1 MRSVTMDIIREKG
14 FIDPAVEGRLK
25 TAPETVRAL
34 ATRWAVWYSRRIDA
48 DSLAEIEKTDRIMN
62 HAEQALQIFRPL
74 LEENAKKPHLRLVS

>member
-25 TAPETVRAL
+25 NSSETVRAL

-48 DSLAEIEKTDRIMN
+48 ESLTEIEKTDRIMR
-62 HAEQALQIFRPL
+62 HAESAIGIFRPL

>member
-1 MRSVTMDIIREKG
+1 MRGVTMDIIREKG

-34 ATRWAVWYSRRIDA
+34 ATRWAIWYSRRIDA
-48 DSLAEIEKTDRIMN
+48 DSLEEIEKTDRIMR
-62 HAEQALQIFRPL
+62 HAEKAIVIFRPL